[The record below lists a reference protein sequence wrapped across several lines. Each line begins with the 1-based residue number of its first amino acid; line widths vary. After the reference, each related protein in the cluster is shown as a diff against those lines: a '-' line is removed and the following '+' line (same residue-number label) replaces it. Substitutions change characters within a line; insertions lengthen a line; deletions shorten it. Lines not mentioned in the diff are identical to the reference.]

1 MQKKRHLFLARATMT
16 LLLALFTSVGAWATI
31 TGNGTQ
37 ANPYTI
43 NSADDWNTFAGWINN
58 SNSTYAS
65 KCYKLTTDITVS
77 TMAGTSANPFKG
89 AFDGHGYTITLND
102 LSIDGEE
109 YCAPFRYVDGANISF
124 VRTAGTVIA
133 TDKKYRSGL
142 IGNSN
147 GNTTINA
154 CWSSVTI
161 NSTIDG
167 DGTHGGFV
175 GTVTN
180 GTLAI
185 KNCLFDGTFNGNNK
199 TSSWGGFV
207 GWSQGTTNISNSVF
221 HPAGVNKIKNQT
233 SNGNAT
239 FGRSTGH
246 RCRLHVGLRSSEETG
261 LLLGNWL

>member
-185 KNCLFDGTFNGNNK
+185 KNCLFDGTFNGNSK
-199 TSSWGGFV
+199 TSSCWLEPRHDQYQQQRIPSRR
-207 GWSQGTTNISNSVF
+207 SQ
-221 HPAGVNKIKNQT
+221 
-233 SNGNAT
+233 
-239 FGRSTGH
+239 
-246 RCRLHVGLRSSEETG
+246 
-261 LLLGNWL
+261 